1 MKCTKCGKTFASH
14 TDGPDICWDC
24 YMKDINSYQ
33 ATNSPSN
40 CDMPLHKGFGKQEGW
55 ICPVCGR
62 GVAPFV
68 DVCPCQS
75 DLKITYGTCL
85 DNVYKICTPDTDTM
99 KFIDE
104 QRNKLYEKL
113 GIPKDLLEG

>member
-1 MKCTKCGKTFASH
+1 MRCEVCGKEIAVLNRKDYTCPKCGFGVYK
-14 TDGPDICWDC
+14 
-24 YMKDINSYQ
+24 
-33 ATNSPSN
+33 PSN
-40 CDMPLHKGFGKQEGW
+40 CDIPLPQGFGEQKGW

-62 GVAPFV
+62 GVAPWV
-68 DVCPCQS
+68 DYCPCQS
-75 DLKITYGTCL
+75 DWKITYGTGL

-104 QRNKLYEKL
+104 QRNKLYETL

>member
-1 MKCTKCGKTFASH
+1 MKNTSGGNYHCDNCGYGVN
-14 TDGPDICWDC
+14 DLV
-24 YMKDINSYQ
+24 YR
-33 ATNSPSN
+33 PSN
-40 CDMPLHKGFGKQEGW
+40 CDIPTPQSFGKQEGW

-62 GVAPFV
+62 GVAPWV
-68 DVCPCQS
+68 DYCPCQS
-75 DLKITYGTCL
+75 DWKITYGTGL

-104 QRNKLYEKL
+104 QRNKLYETL

>member
-1 MKCTKCGKTFASH
+1 
-14 TDGPDICWDC
+14 
-24 YMKDINSYQ
+24 MKDINNYQ
-33 ATNSPSN
+33 AANSLSN
-40 CDMPLHKGFGKQEGW
+40 CDIPLPQGFGEQKGW

-62 GVAPFV
+62 GVAPWV
-68 DVCPCQS
+68 EYCPCQS
-75 DLKITYGTCL
+75 DWKITYGTGL

-104 QRNKLYEKL
+104 QRNKLYETL